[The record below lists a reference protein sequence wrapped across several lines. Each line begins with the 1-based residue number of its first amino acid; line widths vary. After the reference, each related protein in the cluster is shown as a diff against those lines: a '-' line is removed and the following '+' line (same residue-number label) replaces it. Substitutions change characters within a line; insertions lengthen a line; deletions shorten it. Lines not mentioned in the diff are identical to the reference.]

1 MWPIY
6 LKLFILV
13 NYLLLYSAIN
23 GVWVELPMLVNV
35 MPEGWSLASQLSIII
50 QLANIGPLIVTLMDL
65 YCRQRLNLKAL
76 VSFFSGRIILITPLR
91 FWALRLFFRFIQF
104 YFLVS
109 LQLCCFT
116 SSGITQFLIN
126 LSRFSF
132 YFFLLLSLIVL
143 HQETIFY
150 TILLSLILVL

>member
-1 MWPIY
+1 MGGITNAGKCDARGLEPCVSAFNHY
-6 LKLFILV
+6 STRKHRSFDRHP
-13 NYLLLYSAIN
+13 NGSLLPSAIK
-23 GVWVELPMLVNV
+23 
-35 MPEGWSLASQLSIII
+35 SQSS
-50 QLANIGPLIVTLMDL
+50 
-65 YCRQRLNLKAL
+65 CKF
-76 VSFFSGRIILITPLR
+76 FFSGRIILITPLR

-150 TILLSLILVL
+150 TILLSLILFL